1 VHCSPSA
8 QITSGITPARAPP
21 GRRPADELSFIP
33 DARRGEAY
41 TAGMKTRIR
50 RRVRALQAYAGG
62 ATLALIL
69 LASMGFAQSNASPR
83 MEELT
88 VQRINIVDA
97 NGTLRM
103 VLSNK
108 DRMHPGVMD
117 GITID
122 RPRPVAG
129 MLFFND
135 VGDEV
140 GGLTFTGREVNGR
153 GTASGGLMFDQWKQ
167 DQTIGIQYSESQG
180 QRSAG
185 LQVWDRSETQ
195 RLSELIE
202 ALNAANKLQ
211 DEAARAAA
219 IAAARAKAQPGQQ
232 RLFVGKDRARAS
244 TVSLSDANGKARLV
258 LKVEADGSA
267 SIEFL
272 DADGKI
278 TSRLPSTRQ

>member
-1 VHCSPSA
+1 MK
-8 QITSGITPARAPP
+8 
-21 GRRPADELSFIP
+21 RRFH
-33 DARRGEAY
+33 
-41 TAGMKTRIR
+41 

-62 ATLALIL
+62 ATFALIAF
-69 LASMGFAQSNASPR
+69 ASIALAQSNAPQR
-83 MEELT
+83 TDELT

-140 GGLTFTGREVNGR
+140 GGLTFTGREVDGQGVAN
-153 GTASGGLMFDQWKQ
+153 GGLMFDQWKQ

-211 DEAARAAA
+211 DEAARNAA
-219 IAAARAKAQPGQQ
+219 IQAARAKAQPGHR

-244 TVSLSDANGKARLV
+244 TVSLSDANGRVRLA
-258 LKVEADGSA
+258 LKVDADGSA

-272 DADGKI
+272 DASGKV
-278 TSRLPSTRQ
+278 TNRMSGSAAQ